1 MSLCICAY
9 DFTIVWDKNAHP
21 LSLSD
26 IRGESDFPFLFLFFL
41 TFSVTIRWDWGLG
54 TALIHNII
62 RKQRNK
68 YTLAGPSVWNK
79 EREKRE
85 ILFEIMVE
93 LTCLVV
99 SWPCDQ
105 PVREKVGL
113 IWTTCCR
120 IPTHLVRKTS
130 VNKSVLGSTP
140 SVVWCDSWKM
150 KRIKW
155 CWDVVL
161 CYLSFVFYDF
171 WGWFSLLV
179 FLPDEKEKINHLN
192 EENGRDE
199 VADPREWQKKKGGK
213 RGEWRDRRTKL
224 TAFFSSSARSLLSPS
239 DSRLRSTGRWVLL
252 RHFSQYFT
260 VCPFIPF
267 SSTLISP
274 LTTFI
279 QPSPAW
285 GITFTYTYL
294 LVLYNGVW
302 KAEFDW
308 PLGGWIRCLF
318 HPPHL
323 LSSCS
328 LSLHSVRRKG
338 FTGGLRTN

>member
-26 IRGESDFPFLFLFFL
+26 IRGESDFPFFFFLFL

-171 WGWFSLLV
+171 WNWFSLLV
-179 FLPDEKEKINHLN
+179 FLPDEKEGGEKINHLN

-199 VADPREWQKKKGGK
+199 VADPREWQKKKGREK
-213 RGEWRDRRTKL
+213 RRMERQKDQTHC
-224 TAFFSSSARSLLSPS
+224 LLF
-239 DSRLRSTGRWVLL
+239 L
-252 RHFSQYFT
+252 Q
-260 VCPFIPF
+260 
-267 SSTLISP
+267 
-274 LTTFI
+274 
-279 QPSPAW
+279 
-285 GITFTYTYL
+285 
-294 LVLYNGVW
+294 
-302 KAEFDW
+302 
-308 PLGGWIRCLF
+308 
-318 HPPHL
+318 
-323 LSSCS
+323 CS
-328 LSLHSVRRKG
+328 LSSFSQWLQAEINR
-338 FTGGLRTN
+338 